1 MLRREIVY
9 CRAGIEIRY
18 GFTESRSKIDL
29 GNRRQTY
36 RFEIEDVPGHKQ
48 GFDVDPDRVEK
59 LIANL
64 RNGLSATKRHRVRE
78 MK

>member
-1 MLRREIVY
+1 VVHREIVY

-18 GFTESRSKIDL
+18 GSAESRSRGDL
-29 GNRRQTY
+29 GNRRRTY

-48 GFDVDPDRVEK
+48 GFDVDPDRVEQ

-64 RNGLSATKRHRVRE
+64 RNGLSATKRHRARE